1 MVCTVYRHDE
11 TIRKPARGPAQKERV
26 FDHDETRTRN
36 LLIRSQTPYPLGHA
50 VFGCRCSAKEGNES
64 RRRTLPEL
72 RELAGR
78 SIIAEP
84 DLVQARCAASQV
96 YMADGNGLH
105 IGRLVFP
112 PFFARN
118 TTTYDTA
125 SKQLPPWP
133 NG

>member
-1 MVCTVYRHDE
+1 MKLYVSLPVAPL
-11 TIRKPARGPAQKERV
+11 KKKSV

-50 VFGCRCSAKEGNES
+50 VFGCRCSAKEGHES

-84 DLVQARCAASQV
+84 DLVQARCAVSQV
-96 YMADGNGLH
+96 YMADGNGIH

-112 PFFARN
+112 PFSLE
-118 TTTYDTA
+118 T
-125 SKQLPPWP
+125 LPPMTP
-133 NG
+133 PLSNCLRGPMDKAPAS